1 MLYPPSGKAANIVIV
16 FSNYLFILTTY
27 QTMKTSILNSSK
39 MLTVLALAMTFIF
52 ASCSKDDEVKGPS
65 ATNDQAINIPFFVQT
80 AEGEMPS
87 DPSDLLY
94 ETRKKNPLLAPD
106 GHQITWGEFSAV
118 KGEAIAECT
127 DQGTKV
133 TLNLTG
139 LIPNGVYTIWN
150 LSFEAPGSDLTDEM
164 LGVDGLG
171 AAGKG
176 DGSDNAFTASAAGT
190 GSITF
195 TSPGGDLSLFGS
207 IGACSLVDNFEWH
220 VAGAYHADGLTYG
233 PIIGPDG
240 TYAEQFG
247 FAFVKGN

>member
-1 MLYPPSGKAANIVIV
+1 
-16 FSNYLFILTTY
+16 
-27 QTMKTSILNSSK
+27 MKTSILNSSK
-39 MLTVLALAMTFIF
+39 MVAIVALAMTFIF
-52 ASCSKDDEVKGPS
+52 ASCSKDDDVQGPT

-80 AEGEMPS
+80 ADGQMPS
-87 DPSDLLY
+87 DPADLLY
-94 ETRKKNPLLAPD
+94 ETRKQNPLLAPD

-118 KGEAIAECT
+118 KGQVVAECT

-150 LSFEAPGSDLTDEM
+150 LSFEAPGFDPTAEM

-176 DGSDNAFTASAAGT
+176 DGSDNAFTASASGT
-190 GSITF
+190 GSISF